1 MERFISDLMNG
12 NLSPRVVPIVL
23 AVLVITAV
31 VLIRIVRWPR
41 QDIRRGARRDHVAV
55 IYNGVILIGLGAAGR
70 YIWTAI
76 VLLAAVALDALA
88 RRGSNP
94 A

>member
-23 AVLVITAV
+23 AMLVIT
-31 VLIRIVRWPR
+31 
-41 QDIRRGARRDHVAV
+41 
-55 IYNGVILIGLGAAGR
+55 
-70 YIWTAI
+70 
-76 VLLAAVALDALA
+76 ALA